1 MTRLLRYYG
10 CSDSCRSGPFQRT
23 ATASDRSLCFMHI
36 TFGPFRL
43 QPPDAFQGRFCTLP
57 LISLDFPCGS
67 GLHPSI
73 PGSPPHP
80 AESSSPGPL
89 SHCPHDGL
97 VVHLGLLSTLPRGNA
112 VISSYGPENVCPTGT
127 CTLLIVCT
135 HRRTT
140 AGVSPAVDPRSRWYS
155 IANGCSG
162 DKYRFE
168 DHDFCRRVPDNSP
181 TRSRA
186 PKRYLTTQT
195 PIGKTKTFWPIIQ
208 RVRIR
213 PSSVARNFSSAP
225 F

>member
-1 MTRLLRYYG
+1 MRLTEFSSSRTQWHKHNQFLAQNETRFHRINQPEKCHTRYYG
-10 CSDSCRSGPFQRT
+10 GSDSCRSDPFQRT

-140 AGVSPAVDPRSRWYS
+140 AGVSPAVDPK
-155 IANGCSG
+155 CL
-162 DKYRFE
+162 F
-168 DHDFCRRVPDNSP
+168 
-181 TRSRA
+181 
-186 PKRYLTTQT
+186 
-195 PIGKTKTFWPIIQ
+195 TK
-208 RVRIR
+208 
-213 PSSVARNFSSAP
+213 
-225 F
+225 

>member
-10 CSDSCRSGPFQRT
+10 GSDSCRSGPFQRT

-135 HRRTT
+135 HRRMI
-140 AGVSPAVDPRSRWYS
+140 AGVSPV
-155 IANGCSG
+155 
-162 DKYRFE
+162 
-168 DHDFCRRVPDNSP
+168 
-181 TRSRA
+181 
-186 PKRYLTTQT
+186 
-195 PIGKTKTFWPIIQ
+195 IIPQ
-208 RVRIR
+208 RVVGTALPMDTLGTGIDWNATISGRTHSILAAW
-213 PSSVARNFSSAP
+213 PWPAR
-225 F
+225 

>member
-162 DKYRFE
+162 DRYRLECHYFWL
-168 DHDFCRRVPDNSP
+168 HPFHFSRVALARALTLQNLAP
-181 TRSRA
+181 A
-186 PKRYLTTQT
+186 PKYGRTHMNGYPLPGLTHGGGPNILAQ
-195 PIGKTKTFWPIIQ
+195 
-208 RVRIR
+208 
-213 PSSVARNFSSAP
+213 
-225 F
+225 